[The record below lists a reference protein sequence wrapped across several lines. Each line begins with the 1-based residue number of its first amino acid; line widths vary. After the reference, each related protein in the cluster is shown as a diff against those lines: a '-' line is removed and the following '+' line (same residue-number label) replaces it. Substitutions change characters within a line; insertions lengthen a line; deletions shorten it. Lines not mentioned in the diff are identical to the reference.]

1 MENFVVFFCFIL
13 FVFVFK
19 LLSDTYKSVRYAQLF
34 DRVDDY
40 EDRSEIFKG
49 T

>member
-19 LLSDTYKSVRYAQLF
+19 LLSDTYKSVRYARQF
-34 DRVDDY
+34 HHIDDY
-40 EDRSEIFKG
+40 ADRSEIFKG

>member
-1 MENFVVFFCFIL
+1 MENFLVFFSFVL

-34 DRVDDY
+34 DHVDDY
-40 EDRSEIFKG
+40 ADRSEIYKG